1 MQIWLCKLNMLTH
14 SCMDLKLKSVVWTR
28 HTLENN
34 NGMKHEVAEYLE
46 RKFRLSSNE
55 EFSFIYFL
63 NISFVQEKSPKLSG
77 VLRCYTKYDKD
88 SLAVG
93 Q

>member
-1 MQIWLCKLNMLTH
+1 
-14 SCMDLKLKSVVWTR
+14 MDLKLKSVVWTR

-34 NGMKHEVAEYLE
+34 NGMKSKFAEYLE
-46 RKFRLSSNE
+46 KSCRYSSNE

-63 NISFVQEKSPKLSG
+63 DISFVREKSPKLSCSFC
-77 VLRCYTKYDKD
+77 CYTKYDKD
-88 SLAVG
+88 SLAVS